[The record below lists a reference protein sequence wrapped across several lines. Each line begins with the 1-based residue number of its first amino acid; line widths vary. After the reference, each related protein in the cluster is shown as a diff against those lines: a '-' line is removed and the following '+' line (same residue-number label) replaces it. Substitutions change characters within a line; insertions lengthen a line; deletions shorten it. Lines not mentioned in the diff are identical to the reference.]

1 MPVTNGTF
9 LFYKN
14 CKTFFF
20 SSLDSAILLW
30 DTDTGE
36 KVDNILKAACAT
48 GWTLV
53 VLNFDLLAIYIIII
67 TCEGGNN

>member
-1 MPVTNGTF
+1 MGPFCSTKMVK
-9 LFYKN
+9 LV
-14 CKTFFF
+14 FF